1 MMVRGTPVVKGKWA
15 IIHEG
20 IKPTNPLKT
29 VGPIVAVVVTV
40 ERALTGWNSHSC
52 LFPHDKNV
60 GAASPSGR
68 RN

>member
-29 VGPIVAVVVTV
+29 VEPIVGVVVTV
-40 ERALTGWNSHSC
+40 ERA
-52 LFPHDKNV
+52 
-60 GAASPSGR
+60 ASR
-68 RN
+68 LV